1 MMDPRIRHGDP
12 SSKPPVPPRLETPF
26 MNANH
31 GALELLDGAIDFEIK
46 NNIFSIRGNKSFI
59 VMDRSSKPGA
69 LIDANCF
76 HNRAGRAR
84 GLGTHFTVGD
94 PRFVNPANNDF
105 RLQKGSPCANAGAE
119 PANIP
124 QPHFLGEAFNQ
135 RS

>member
-1 MMDPRIRHGDP
+1 
-12 SSKPPVPPRLETPF
+12 
-26 MNANH
+26 MNANY
-31 GALELLDGAIDFEIK
+31 GVLEFLDGATDFEIRA
-46 NNIFSIRGNKSFI
+46 NIFSIRGNKSFI
-59 VMDRSSKPGA
+59 VMDRLSRPGA

-84 GLGTHFTVGD
+84 GLGAHSTVGD

-105 RLQKGSPCANAGAE
+105 RLQKGSLCENAGAD

-124 QPHFLGEAFNQ
+124 QPYFVGEAFNQ